1 MFYLYYDNLG
11 NVACVTNI
19 IDDSFGPN
27 YIDINLQTYEDFSNS
42 TKQLSDYIVLKS
54 SKVIGKML
62 LLSRD
67 LHDLD
72 GTVQASGMISKQ
84 QEISTNSVVLT
95 QDTTNGTWTAT
106 STMDDINCAL
116 FAQGYDHIKEYY
128 VVDNT
133 NRFILLDTFQVNLK
147 TLAACNTVAIKD
159 YDKDICKSQV
169 SLLCRSHHVKH
180 IHIVQ
185 E

>member
-1 MFYLYYDNLG
+1 MFYLYYDNEG
-11 NVACVTNI
+11 NIACVTNM

-27 YIDINLQTYEDFSNS
+27 YIDVDLQTYEDFSNS
-42 TKQLSDYIVLKS
+42 TKQLSDYIVIKN
-54 SKVIGKML
+54 SKVAGKMHVV
-62 LLSRD
+62 SRE
-67 LHDLD
+67 LD
-72 GTVQASGMISKQ
+72 KHEELIQPTGIISKQ
-84 QEISTNSVVLT
+84 EMKDNAVVLT
-95 QDTTNGTWTAT
+95 QDTTNGTWVAT
-106 STMDDINCAL
+106 STMNDINCSL
-116 FAQGYDHIKEYY
+116 FAQGNDHIKEYY

-147 TLAACNTVAIKD
+147 TLAECNTVVIKD
-159 YDKDICKSQV
+159 YNKDICKLQV